1 MQEGYSIDL
10 LNFQNQP
17 IIKPKTRR
25 NKLDKISAYNESR
38 HKEHRKDEYVAVG
51 EKKKK
56 SQQ

>member
-10 LNFQNQP
+10 LNQP

-25 NKLDKISAYNESR
+25 NKLDKISVYNESR

-56 SQQ
+56 